1 METSAGTTQKR
12 PCNGPTAKA
21 GDTLLVHYEGF
32 IADVSSTGNKGKM
45 FDSSVKRNKPFEFKL
60 GAGQVI
66 AGWDQGKLKEE
77 SWCFPTVQRIR
88 GSTLYYLHVVCCCVY
103 SVDFSIVGLC
113 LGEKTTLTIPPELG
127 YGAKGSRNIPPN
139 ATLRFTIDLVGIN
152 DNRLP
157 VEEEPNV
164 FEEMDSNRDKKI
176 TYEEMQAWFKTMH
189 PDKLQS
195 IPGGLFER
203 EDKDGDGVIS
213 FSEFDGPKG
222 LHEEL

>member
-66 AGWDQGKLKEE
+66 AGWDQG
-77 SWCFPTVQRIR
+77 
-88 GSTLYYLHVVCCCVY
+88 
-103 SVDFSIVGLC
+103 IVGLC